1 MTPLP
6 PFAKCA
12 RGVAQR
18 ASFLRYL
25 SAFPFVVWVNLVLFV
40 VGLTAPARPQSAQSF
55 DSLTCRSAIAKEL
68 LGRTMPNG
76 RVSVIESR
84 YRHLSL
90 ANQGA
95 FGLEIEG
102 DPWTLVS
109 WKICGREHVILER
122 NGVVRDVLVAPAEAA
137 QSKSVIVSC
146 SVDGVQAMKTA
157 VVFSPADGWR
167 APSMVSR
174 VWLIDDQEV
183 RFVERSG
190 AGIRCT
196 ELGA

>member
-1 MTPLP
+1 M
-6 PFAKCA
+6 
-12 RGVAQR
+12 R
-18 ASFLRYL
+18 
-25 SAFPFVVWVNLVLFV
+25 LFWD
-40 VGLTAPARPQSAQSF
+40 
-55 DSLTCRSAIAKEL
+55 DSLSVLWQVHAGCCSACFLSPVLVRPPLCGVGESCVVCRWLNGSAIAKEL

-109 WKICGREHVILER
+109 WGICGREHVILER

>member
-1 MTPLP
+1 VGES
-6 PFAKCA
+6 C
-12 RGVAQR
+12 
-18 ASFLRYL
+18 
-25 SAFPFVVWVNLVLFV
+25 VV
-40 VGLTAPARPQSAQSF
+40 
-55 DSLTCRSAIAKEL
+55 CRWLNGSAIAKEL

-109 WKICGREHVILER
+109 WRICGREHVILER
-122 NGVVRDVLVAPAEAA
+122 NGVVKDVLVAPAEAA

-146 SVDGVQAMKTA
+146 SVDGVQVMKTA
-157 VVFSPADGWR
+157 VVFSPADGWH

>member
-1 MTPLP
+1 M
-6 PFAKCA
+6 
-12 RGVAQR
+12 
-18 ASFLRYL
+18 
-25 SAFPFVVWVNLVLFV
+25 
-40 VGLTAPARPQSAQSF
+40 AQSF
-55 DSLTCRSAIAKEL
+55 DALTCRSAIAKEL

-90 ANQGA
+90 RNQGA

-102 DPWTLVS
+102 DPWTLIS
-109 WKICGREHVILER
+109 WRICGREHVILGR
-122 NGVVRDVLVAPAEAA
+122 NNVVRDVLVAPAGAG
-137 QSKSVIVSC
+137 QSESVIVSC

-157 VVFSPADGWR
+157 IVFSPADGWR
-167 APSMVSR
+167 VPSLVSR
-174 VWLIDDQEV
+174 VWLIDDQEA

-190 AGIRCT
+190 AGIRCK